1 MFTGTYNCKVD
12 SKGRVSFPAP
22 LRRQNPTGGKQTY
35 AVRRSPYA
43 TSLVLKTQEA
53 FEQEMEATLQKVNVN
68 TREGDQFRREFC
80 RDLEYLTLDGSDRL
94 LLSKD
99 KLEFLGCVGDLVFV
113 GQLDRIEL
121 WEPTR
126 YQAAQ
131 LDRAARSEMMDRIE
145 SGGLTS
151 DGH

>member
-1 MFTGTYNCKVD
+1 MFTGTYYCKVD
-12 SKGRVSFPAP
+12 SKGRVSFPAQ

-53 FEQEMEATLQKVNVN
+53 FEQEMEATLKRVNVN

-80 RDLEYLTLDGSDRL
+80 RDLEYMTLDASDRL

-99 KLEFLGCVGDLVFV
+99 KLEFLGCKSDLLFV

-126 YQAAQ
+126 YEQAQ
-131 LDRAARSEMMDRIE
+131 LDREARSEMMDRIE
-145 SGGLTS
+145 SREL
-151 DGH
+151 DNDAK